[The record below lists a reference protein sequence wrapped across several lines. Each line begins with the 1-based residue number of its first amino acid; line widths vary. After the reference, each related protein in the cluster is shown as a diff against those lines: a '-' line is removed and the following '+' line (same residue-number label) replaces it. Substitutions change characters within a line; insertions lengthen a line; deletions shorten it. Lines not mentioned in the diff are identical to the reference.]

1 MNFFQPIIEN
11 PNASFETL
19 EKQRLVW
26 NKGLKYSLS
35 QPRSDKGSKRS
46 AEEKKMRS
54 KSAKVRWA
62 NTVNRNRETHA
73 VKLFQTPYGIM
84 ILKEAI
90 TISGLSE
97 QSIRGRIGRGTNGW
111 GKTDQYVIINL
122 KGD

>member
-11 PNASFETL
+11 PNASAETL
-19 EKQRLVW
+19 VKKRVIW
-26 NKGLKYSLS
+26 NAGLKYSLS
-35 QPRSDKGSKRS
+35 QPRSDRGIKRS

-54 KSAKVRWA
+54 EAAKVRWA
-62 NTVNRNRETHA
+62 NTVNRNRPTHA

-84 ILKEAI
+84 MLKEAI

-111 GKTDQYVIINL
+111 GKTNQYVIVHL
-122 KGD
+122 QKD